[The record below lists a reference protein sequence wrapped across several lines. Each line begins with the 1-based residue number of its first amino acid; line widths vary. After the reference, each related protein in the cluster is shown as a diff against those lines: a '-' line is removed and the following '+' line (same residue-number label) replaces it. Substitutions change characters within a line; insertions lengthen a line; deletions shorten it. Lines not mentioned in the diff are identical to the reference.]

1 MREGRSEPM
10 FNAPWPVLT
19 LTVSILALYYIQSR
33 IPGQEALFL
42 DWGLVP
48 ADLMEGRRV
57 TLLTSMALHGG
68 WAHAALNAIGALAF
82 GAPVARLLGLSLG
95 KAVLFFLFFIVC
107 GVAAGWGYAW
117 LHADSATPLVG
128 ASGGV
133 SGLMGA
139 AARLLDRGER
149 RLNPMLSSTVV
160 GMTAAWVAVNL
171 IVGVVGF
178 APGSGGAGIAWEAHI
193 AGYLCGLL
201 LIGPLALLF
210 ARRSTPVQAYEPDPS
225 EQEADGGPA
234 EEDPTN

>member
-1 MREGRSEPM
+1 M

-19 LTVSILALYYIQSR
+19 LAVGIVALYYLQSR
-33 IPGQEALFL
+33 VAGQEALFL
-42 DWGLVP
+42 TWGLVP
-48 ADLMEGRRV
+48 ADLMEGRWI
-57 TLLTSMALHGG
+57 TLLTSMGLHGG

-95 KAVLFFLFFIVC
+95 RAILFFFFFLAC

-139 AARLLDRGER
+139 AARLLDRGDR

-160 GMTAAWVAVNL
+160 GMTAAWLAVNL

-178 APGSGGAGIAWEAHI
+178 APGSGGAAIAWEAHI

-201 LIGPLALLF
+201 LIGPLAMLF
-210 ARRSTPVQAYEPDPS
+210 ARRSPPSQAIEAELPDGD
-225 EQEADGGPA
+225 ADGDASGG
-234 EEDPTN
+234 D